1 MKKHFLCPHLAVGL
15 CRHTQRP
22 RPPTATNLGT
32 SESALWGQ
40 LWCEGSWIYGYLVLQ
55 FGGWVCL
62 MGTFYILGCSASYPP
77 SCLGEPQCVGQSSAS
92 QQGDSSRP
100 DILPSRLRVLGHQH
114 TASAWPRGLASGL
127 RATVRQGSRG
137 FSESRVTWRWRES

>member
-1 MKKHFLCPHLAVGL
+1 
-15 CRHTQRP
+15 
-22 RPPTATNLGT
+22 
-32 SESALWGQ
+32 
-40 LWCEGSWIYGYLVLQ
+40 
-55 FGGWVCL
+55 

-127 RATVRQGSRG
+127 RATVRQGQSG
-137 FSESRVTWRWRES
+137 FFRVESHVEMAGVLSTCPRHISLLPSLHWSFIPARFSSLSVDSGSVPSFSHQIPFPHKIVIADFCCL